1 MYLNVPSRTSPVRTR
16 YAVRGGL
23 GDVPVGLLGGAI
35 GAGVQL
41 AVAGAQ
47 LWLNSIQLSHIA
59 DTATT
64 QIVNGLEP
72 LLRANVA
79 AFQAGPM
86 TQCSQQVAL
95 ASFDQAWQWL
105 TSSAGCGN
113 GQYGSA
119 GNACISDRQRGG
131 KWDWFSY
138 YRDPIATASVTP
150 NTACPGTTVSGSGQ
164 QTDVTN
170 DSINLLPGQGGDQ
183 YFALLEA
190 SGQGNTGVIPTTG
203 SGAGTTTTGSVTTT
217 PTTSILGGLTMQEL
231 LIPAAIVAAL
241 LLVD

>member
-1 MYLNVPSRTSPVRTR
+1 MYLTLPSPT
-16 YAVRGGL
+16 AVRRTQYVGL
-23 GDVPVGLLGGAI
+23 GAVPVGLLGGAI

-47 LWLNSIQLSHIA
+47 MWLNSIQLSHIA

-95 ASFDQAWQWL
+95 AAFDQAWQWL
-105 TSSAGCGN
+105 ISSAGCGN

-138 YRDPIATASVTP
+138 YRDPIATASVQP

-183 YFALLEA
+183 YFALLES
-190 SGQGNTGVIPTTG
+190 SGQGDTGVVSSSSGGSAAASTTLSTPVIG
-203 SGAGTTTTGSVTTT
+203 S
-217 PTTSILGGLTMQEL
+217 LTVQDL
-231 LIPAAIVAAL
+231 LIPAGLILAL
-241 LLVD
+241 VLMK